1 MTLLSRNDG
10 ERARASFVDFRL
22 QFQRRIRP
30 SAPAPLTHQ
39 EIQQETPFDA
49 DLVAQLPVLRRY
61 AHKLTRD
68 PEEAM
73 DLVQA
78 TCERAL
84 RFRHL
89 FREGTSLR
97 AWVLT
102 VMRHHFLDALKR
114 KDAMASG
121 HRVPLEES
129 SEWAQSDARAEQICF
144 VRRRWG
150 SQQRVYP
157 RGKPAFSGPSWR
169 ARLWRSVGFATGSPG
184 RRQPLAWIALGPPCA
199 APARPKAGTRDR
211 TGNKRMIGWSIR

>member
-22 QFQRRIRP
+22 QFQGRIRP
-30 SAPAPLTHQ
+30 SAPAPLTLQ

-73 DLVQA
+73 DLVQD

-102 VMRHHFLDALKR
+102 VMRHHFLDAVKR

-144 VRRRWG
+144 V
-150 SQQRVYP
+150 
-157 RGKPAFSGPSWR
+157 KE
-169 ARLWRSVGFATGSPG
+169 
-184 RRQPLAWIALGPPCA
+184 ALGLA
-199 APARPKAGTRDR
+199 AEGLSEGQASVFWPVLAGSTLEECGVRHGIPRQMAATRLHRDR
-211 TGNKRMIGWSIR
+211 SSMRRACSA